1 MTLLDRYILSR
12 IMWPLL
18 GTIGIALVALLME
31 RMVRLLDF
39 VVAKGGPIIFVLRML
54 ANLIPHYL
62 GLALPLAFFIGI
74 LLAISRLSADS
85 ELDAMNATGVS
96 LHRLIA
102 PIMVVAIVL
111 VACGSIIFGF
121 LQPYTRYAYRA
132 LVYVVSE
139 TAWESA
145 LERGSFFTGFGNFTI
160 MADDISEGGRLLSGI
175 FVHEERPSGGSVT
188 TTAETGRVFRST
200 DDLALVLRL
209 ENGIRV
215 DAGLLGSEAT
225 VLSFDSLT
233 LPLGDTLGPSPFRIR
248 GDSDRELTIPE
259 LWRVIRNPPPDIN
272 VVQFETEL
280 HARVVRTVS
289 FIFLPLLAAPLAMT
303 TRRSRR
309 GVSLGTGIVLLLI
322 YHYLLQLGEGLS
334 DQSRLSPWIALWTPF
349 VIFLTLSAWC
359 FYVTS
364 VRPGSNPLN
373 WLLSRLDDSYG
384 RMIMFGR
391 RHREAA

>member
-12 IMWPLL
+12 IMWPLF
-18 GTIGIALVALLME
+18 GTVAIALMALLLE

-74 LLAISRLSADS
+74 ILAISRLSADS
-85 ELDAMNATGVS
+85 EIDAMNATGVS
-96 LHRLIA
+96 LHRLVA
-102 PIMVVAIVL
+102 PIMLVAIML

-132 LVYVVSE
+132 LVYVVTE

-160 MADDISEGGRLLSGI
+160 MANDIADGGRVLSGI
-175 FVHEERPSGGSVT
+175 FVHEERPSGGSIT

-215 DAGLLGSEAT
+215 DAGLIGSEAT

-233 LPLGDTLGPSPFRIR
+233 LPLDDSLGPSPFRMR
-248 GDSDRELTIPE
+248 GDSDREMTIPE
-259 LWRVIRNPPPDIN
+259 LWNAIENPPPDIDK
-272 VVQFETEL
+272 VRFETEL
-280 HARVVRTVS
+280 HARVVRTLS

-309 GVSLGTGIVLLLI
+309 GVSLGSGIVILLI

-334 DQSRLSPWIALWTPF
+334 DQGRLSPWIALWTPF
-349 VIFLTLSAWC
+349 FVFLTLSTWC
-359 FYVTS
+359 FWVTS

-373 WLLSRLDDSYG
+373 WLLSGLDDVYG
-384 RMIMFGR
+384 SIISFGQR
-391 RHREAA
+391 RREAT

>member
-12 IMWPLL
+12 IMWPLF
-18 GTIGIALVALLME
+18 GTVAIALMALLLE

-74 LLAISRLSADS
+74 LLAMSRLSADS

-96 LHRLIA
+96 LHRLLA
-102 PIMVVAIVL
+102 PIMAAAIVL
-111 VACGSIIFGF
+111 VACSSIIFGF

-132 LVYVVSE
+132 LVYVVTE

-145 LERGSFFTGFGNFTI
+145 LERGSFFTGFGSFTI
-160 MADDISEGGRLLSGI
+160 MANDISEGGRVLSGI
-175 FVHEERPSGGSVT
+175 FVHEERPSGGSIT

-233 LPLGDTLGPSPFRIR
+233 LPLDDSLGPSPFRLR
-248 GDSDRELTIPE
+248 GDSDREMTIPE
-259 LWRVIRNPPPDIN
+259 LWDTIQNPPPDIDKLR
-272 VVQFETEL
+272 FETEL
-280 HARVVRTVS
+280 HARVVRTLS
-289 FIFLPLLAAPLAMT
+289 FIFLPLLAVPLALT

-309 GVSLGTGIVLLLI
+309 GVSLGSGIVLILI

-334 DQSRLSPWIALWTPF
+334 DQGRVLPWIALWTPF
-349 VIFLTLSAWC
+349 FIFLILSGWC

-364 VRPGSNPLN
+364 VRPGVNPLN
-373 WLLSRLDDSYG
+373 RMLSRLDDLYG
-384 RMIMFGR
+384 RLITFGHR
-391 RHREAA
+391 RQEAT